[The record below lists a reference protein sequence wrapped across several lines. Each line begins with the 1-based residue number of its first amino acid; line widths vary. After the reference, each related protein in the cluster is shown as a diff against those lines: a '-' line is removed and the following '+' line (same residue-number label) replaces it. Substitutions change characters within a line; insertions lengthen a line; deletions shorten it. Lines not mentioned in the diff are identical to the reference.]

1 MASISVGLPA
11 MFSTMPAPVVF
22 PALTDH
28 RSTVVIVHGLG
39 DSGHGYTPIVKSWHD
54 GGLFQDTKFIL
65 PSAPS
70 MPVTSAGG
78 RSIPAWFDIAGA
90 RGPHVTFDDLSAQPQ
105 DEAGLLHSRDYLV
118 NLIETEV
125 NTTSIP
131 LSQVV
136 LGGFSQGG
144 VMSLLTGVTSGLRLG
159 GIFCLSGYLALA
171 EAVRKGDGAKFAR
184 PEDTSLPIM
193 MSIGDKDPVINPE
206 WAHKSAEVVE
216 GLGYEVDLAV
226 VPGLGHSINQ
236 AVLSNVASFIAQIQA
251 SGNSQHDEL

>member
-1 MASISVGLPA
+1 MASSVGLPA
-11 MFSTMPAPVVF
+11 MFSSMPPPLVF
-22 PALTDH
+22 PALTEH

-39 DSGHGYTPIVKSWHD
+39 DSGHGYTPIVRGWHE

-70 MPVTSAGG
+70 IPVTSAGG
-78 RSIPAWFDIAGA
+78 RSTPAWFDISGA
-90 RGPHVTFDDLSAQPQ
+90 RGPHVTFDDLTAQPQ

-118 NLIETEV
+118 NLIEQEV
-125 NTTSIP
+125 NTTSVP
-131 LSQVV
+131 NSQVI
-136 LGGFSQGG
+136 LGGFSQGA

-171 EAVRKGDGAKFAR
+171 EAIQKGDDAKFKRAT
-184 PEDTSLPIM
+184 DTTLPIL

-206 WAHKSAEVVE
+206 WAHKSAGIVKD
-216 GLGYEVDLAV
+216 LGYDVDLTV

-236 AVLSNVASFIAQIQA
+236 AVLRNVEAFITRIQN
-251 SGNSQHDEL
+251 SGANQHDEL